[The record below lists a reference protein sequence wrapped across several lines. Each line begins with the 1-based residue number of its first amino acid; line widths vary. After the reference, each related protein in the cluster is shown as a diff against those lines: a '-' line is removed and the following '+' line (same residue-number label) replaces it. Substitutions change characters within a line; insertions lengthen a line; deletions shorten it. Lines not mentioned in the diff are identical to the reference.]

1 LNRALGKRLL
11 LLAAAGILP
20 VAAASAIAIH
30 ALVEQ
35 QQEQAGRAAVEV
47 ARALATAVDAELR
60 RSISVVEALAT
71 SLRLERGELKEFYVE
86 AQRVVASKPAWLAI
100 NLADP
105 SGKVLFNTF
114 VPYDAPPPAITERE
128 SFERA
133 VESLKPAVGN
143 LSKGNVTGLL
153 GYTVRVP
160 VIRNGKVRYVL
171 TAVVNPDSIVE
182 IISRQHVPGDGVISV
197 FDARGMRV
205 ARSRAHKEYLGK
217 PAAPTLQKLIEGD
230 AREGSGVTYTME
242 GAQVVSAYSRL
253 DQYGWTVAPGIPLA
267 SVNAGVFRSVA
278 TYGGGIALSILL
290 GGLVVVSI
298 TRGSDKD

>member
-20 VAAASAIAIH
+20 IAAASAVAIH
-30 ALVEQ
+30 ALVQ
-35 QQEQAGRAAVEV
+35 QQQAQAERAAIEV

-60 RSISVVEALAT
+60 RSVSVLEALAT
-71 SLRLERGELKEFYVE
+71 SLRLDRGELREFYQE
-86 AQRVVASKPAWLAI
+86 AQRVVGSKPAWLAI

-114 VPYDAPPPAITERE
+114 VPYESVAPAIAERE
-128 SFERA
+128 SFERT
-133 VESLKPAVGN
+133 VESLKPAIGN
-143 LSKGNVTGLL
+143 LSKGSLTGEI

-160 VIRNGKVRYVL
+160 VIRNRKLSYVL
-171 TAVVNPDSIVE
+171 SAVVKPDTIVE
-182 IISRQHVPGDGVISV
+182 VISRQQVPGDGVISV

-205 ARSRAHKEYLGK
+205 ARSRAHEEYLGT
-217 PAAPTLQKLIEGD
+217 PAAPTLQKLLED
-230 AREGSGVTYTME
+230 PAREGSGLTYTME
-242 GAQVVSAYSRL
+242 GEQVVSAYSRL

-290 GGLVVVSI
+290 GGLVVVFI
-298 TRGSDKD
+298 TRGADKD